1 MYRMSAA
8 PKKKVI
14 INKSHYPMDYI
25 TYLNKEGNLPKDLP
39 DSMERTKQLG
49 YSILKL
55 TPDSFNDIKPYH
67 AGFKHIK
74 EITVPKL
81 KELKKSNPKI
91 KGFFIIEGDVLID
104 ETFNFKKFIKEN
116 YKEPIWLGW
125 KKKLSNFIVGNF
137 LIYIPINYLNEFNSL
152 LEKQKRL
159 VYSDRFFS
167 KLYFNDFLK
176 LKEKSVATEI
186 VHYSNVKKG
195 IRL

>member
-1 MYRMSAA
+1 M
-8 PKKKVI
+8 
-14 INKSHYPMDYI
+14 NLLYPLDYI
-25 TYLNKEGNLPKDLP
+25 TYLDKNGKMPKEVFT
-39 DSMERTKQLG
+39 SMENTTNLG

-74 EITVPKL
+74 EITLPKIIKL
-81 KELKKSNPKI
+81 KESNPSL

-104 ETFNFKKFIKEN
+104 TNYNFTKFIKEN
-116 YKEPIWLGW
+116 HKVPIWLGW
-125 KKKLSNFIVGNF
+125 KKKLSDYIVGNF
-137 LIYIPINYLNEFNSL
+137 LIYIPINYLNEFKSL

-176 LKEKSVATEI
+176 LKEKSVAQEI
-186 VHYSNVKKG
+186 VHYSKVKGG